1 MEENITN
8 ENQFQSTENEAVKKD
23 EANVGEPAESKAE
36 MTDELQENASEDST
50 SDATG
55 AENAMSKEK
64 ELEEKYAKLHD
75 DYIRLYA
82 DFENYKKQSLKAR
95 AELIKSAG
103 EGIFSNMLPLVDDFE
118 RAIKAMENATEVS
131 SVKEGVDL
139 IYNKFNTFLAQ
150 NGVTPIETEGAD
162 FNVDFHEA
170 ITMIPSPSADMKG
183 KVIDCTQKGYMLKDK
198 VLRFAKVV
206 VGQ

>member
-1 MEENITN
+1 MENQSNTAETEEVKNEGAFAENSAEEN
-8 ENQFQSTENEAVKKD
+8 QA
-23 EANVGEPAESKAE
+23 
-36 MTDELQENASEDST
+36 NASDNSASEET
-50 SDATG
+50 VDA
-55 AENAMSKEK
+55 ASKEK

-118 RAIKAMENATEVS
+118 RAIKAMENASEVS

-150 NGVTPIETEGAD
+150 NGVTPIDTENVE

-170 ITMIPSPSADMKG
+170 ITMIPAPSEDMKG

>member
-1 MEENITN
+1 MEENSTMGNQSQQVEN
-8 ENQFQSTENEAVKKD
+8 EEMVNNEATENTEA
-23 EANVGEPAESKAE
+23 
-36 MTDELQENASEDST
+36 T
-50 SDATG
+50 
-55 AENAMSKEK
+55 AENAEAAQTPEERIK
-64 ELEEKYAKLHD
+64 ELEEKCAKQHD
-75 DYIRLYA
+75 EYIRLYA
-82 DFENYKKQSLKAR
+82 DFENFRKQSLKAK

-103 EGIFSNMLPLVDDFE
+103 EGIFANILPLVDDFE
-118 RAIKAMENATEVS
+118 RAMNAMENATEVA

-139 IYNKFNTFLAQ
+139 IYNKFNSFLAQ
-150 NGVTPIETEGAD
+150 NGVTPIDTKDAE

-170 ITMIPSPSADMKG
+170 ITMIPAPSEEMKG

>member
-1 MEENITN
+1 MEENTTM
-8 ENQFQSTENEAVKKD
+8 ENQSNTAETEEVKNEGAF
-23 EANVGEPAESKAE
+23 AENSAE
-36 MTDELQENASEDST
+36 ENQANASDNSASEET
-50 SDATG
+50 VDA
-55 AENAMSKEK
+55 ASKEK

-118 RAIKAMENATEVS
+118 RAIKAMENASEVS

-150 NGVTPIETEGAD
+150 NGVTPIDTENVE

-170 ITMIPSPSADMKG
+170 ITMIPAPSEDMKG

>member
-1 MEENITN
+1 MEENSTM
-8 ENQFQSTENEAVKKD
+8 ENQSQPIENEEVTQD
-23 EANVGEPAESKAE
+23 QTMNGAETA
-36 MTDELQENASEDST
+36 
-50 SDATG
+50 
-55 AENAMSKEK
+55 AENAEEQETGSEANAAEEVSDADKVK
-64 ELEEKYAKLHD
+64 ELEEKCAKLHD

-103 EGIFSNMLPLVDDFE
+103 EGIFANMLPMIDDLE
-118 RAIKAMENATEVS
+118 RAMSALESATEVAS
-131 SVKEGVDL
+131 LKEGVDL
-139 IYNKFNTFLAQ
+139 IYGKFNSFLAQ

-170 ITMIPSPSADMKG
+170 ITMIPAPSDDMKG

>member
-1 MEENITN
+1 MEENSTM
-8 ENQFQSTENEAVKKD
+8 ENQSQPIENEEVTQ
-23 EANVGEPAESKAE
+23 NQTMNGAETA
-36 MTDELQENASEDST
+36 
-50 SDATG
+50 
-55 AENAMSKEK
+55 AENAEDQETSSEANAAEEVSDADKVK
-64 ELEEKYAKLHD
+64 ELEEKCAKLHD

-103 EGIFSNMLPLVDDFE
+103 EGIFANMLPMIDDLE
-118 RAIKAMENATEVS
+118 RAMSALESATEVAS
-131 SVKEGVDL
+131 LKEGVDL
-139 IYNKFNTFLAQ
+139 IYGKFNSFLAQ
-150 NGVTPIETEGAD
+150 NGVTPIETEGAE

-170 ITMIPSPSADMKG
+170 ITMIPAPSDDMKG

>member
-1 MEENITN
+1 MEENSTM
-8 ENQFQSTENEAVKKD
+8 ENQQVENEEVVNNATEGANT
-23 EANVGEPAESKAE
+23 EAEVAAEQTPEEQIKA
-36 MTDELQENASEDST
+36 
-50 SDATG
+50 
-55 AENAMSKEK
+55 
-64 ELEEKYAKLHD
+64 LEEKCAKLHD

-82 DFENYKKQSLKAR
+82 DFENFRKQSLKAR

-103 EGIFSNMLPLVDDFE
+103 EGIFANMLPLVDDME
-118 RAIKAMENATEVS
+118 RAMNAMANATEVS

-139 IYNKFNTFLAQ
+139 IYNKFNSFLAQ

-170 ITMIPSPSADMKG
+170 ITMIPAPTEELKG

-198 VLRFAKVV
+198 VLRFSKVV